1 MIDQYYNDGDTFTI
15 NYKKIISDKTMLP
28 VTRLLAA
35 DLTMTP
41 YMTVGTFF
49 KNIKDA
55 DLDTLREVMEDSE
68 DEHYGEIILITE
80 MLTRAEGVET
90 QTDKFDDFLSDLTNR
105 VKIFSAYIA
114 LEYLART
121 GHIIVERQHMSF
133 GEEHLDSIVAR
144 PNKNFDR
151 DDDQEEI

>member
-1 MIDQYYNDGDTFTI
+1 MLNEYYNDGDTLTI
-15 NYKKIISDKTMLP
+15 NYKKIISDKSMLP

-49 KNIKDA
+49 KNLRDD
-55 DLDTLREVMEDSE
+55 DLDTLREVAEDSE
-68 DEHYGEIILITE
+68 NEHYPELILITE

-90 QTDKFDDFLSDLTNR
+90 ENGVFEDFLSDLTSR